1 MKKKIVLS
9 LLLLV
14 LCVLMLPSCADIM
27 RSANKDAA
35 IAELDKLQAQLE
47 EMNYMVIRADEA
59 EVIAFAESLASGE
72 GVLLEGEVVGVLE
85 YSSTDAESGKL
96 FITTVIAVTDK
107 ADAKA
112 IAKVYES
119 ESDDIGTVVKVTVK
133 GRIITVLRG

>member
-1 MKKKIVLS
+1 MKKKVVLS

-14 LCVLMLPSCADIM
+14 LSVLMLTSCADMM
-27 RSANKDAA
+27 RPMHKNSAID
-35 IAELDKLQAQLE
+35 ELDKIQAQLE
-47 EMNYMVIRADEA
+47 ERDYVVLRADEA

-72 GVLLEGEVVGVLE
+72 GVLLKGEIVGVLE

-112 IAKVYES
+112 IARAYES
-119 ESDDIGTVVKVTVK
+119 EGDSIGAVVKVTVK

>member
-1 MKKKIVLS
+1 MKKKVLLS
-9 LLLLV
+9 LFLLALSA
-14 LCVLMLPSCADIM
+14 LMLTSCADVM
-27 RSANKDAA
+27 RSANKNSA

-47 EMNYMVIRADEA
+47 EKGYVVLRADEA
-59 EVIAFAESLASGE
+59 EVIAFAESLASGD

-85 YSSTDAESGKL
+85 YSSPDAESGKM
-96 FITTVIAVTDK
+96 FFTTVIAVTDK

-119 ESDDIGTVVKVTVK
+119 QGDDIGTVVKVTVK

>member
-1 MKKKIVLS
+1 MKKKVVLS

-14 LCVLMLPSCADIM
+14 LSVLMLTSCADMM
-27 RSANKDAA
+27 RPMHKNSAID
-35 IAELDKLQAQLE
+35 ELDKIQAQLE
-47 EMNYMVIRADEA
+47 ERDYVVLRADDA

-72 GVLLEGEVVGVLE
+72 GVLLKGEIVGVLE

-112 IAKVYES
+112 IARAYES
-119 ESDDIGTVVKVTVK
+119 EGDSIGAVVKVTVK

>member
-1 MKKKIVLS
+1 MKKKVVLS
-9 LLLLV
+9 LFLLMLS
-14 LCVLMLPSCADIM
+14 VLMMTSCADMM
-27 RSANKDAA
+27 RPMHKDSA

-47 EMNYMVIRADEA
+47 ESDCVVMRADEA
-59 EVIAFAESLASGE
+59 EVIAFAESLASGD
-72 GVLLEGEVVGVLE
+72 GVLLKGEVVGVLE

-119 ESDDIGTVVKVTVK
+119 EGESIGTVVKVTVN
-133 GRIITVLRG
+133 GRIVTVLRG

>member
-1 MKKKIVLS
+1 MKKKVVLS

-14 LCVLMLPSCADIM
+14 LSVLMLTSCADMM
-27 RSANKDAA
+27 RPMHKNSA
-35 IAELDKLQAQLE
+35 IAELDKIQAQLE
-47 EMNYMVIRADEA
+47 ERDYVVLRADEA

-72 GVLLEGEVVGVLE
+72 GVLLEGEIVGVLE

-112 IAKVYES
+112 IARAYES
-119 ESDDIGTVVKVTVK
+119 EGDSIGAVVKVTVK